1 MFLRESNVMSEQLK
15 YMYNPQFFETLC
27 PVIKEVV
34 PDFRERQFVHAVF
47 DRTWPDLELKQRTRH
62 VTKAFGACLPSDY
75 SKAIEQVLYICRL
88 LQEKEKAQPRY
99 PYIFLPDY
107 IEQYGLNYFELSMR
121 AIEESTKLVSAEFAI
136 RPFIEKYPSQSLAM
150 MLRWSKH
157 SHPAV
162 RRLSSEGCRPRLP
175 WGMGLPFL
183 KKDPTPILPIL
194 ENLKADPSDSV
205 RRSVANNLNDIAKDH
220 PEIALSISQKWKG
233 MSPETDW
240 IVRHGCRTLLKRG
253 HSTALRLHGLDPKA
267 QGQIKKLHTDK
278 EVAIGSSLN
287 FQFKFV
293 NIEKNPTR
301 FRLEYVID
309 YITRSG
315 STSTKIF
322 KIAENSFDPGK
333 PILYKRKKSFVD
345 CSTRTHFEGRHRLRI
360 IANGIEVGTA
370 KFYVQ

>member
-1 MFLRESNVMSEQLK
+1 MSEQLK

-27 PVIKEVV
+27 PIIKEAV
-34 PDFRERQFVHAVF
+34 PDFGERRFVYAVF
-47 DRTWPDLELKQRTRH
+47 DKEWPDLELKQRTRQ
-62 VTKAFGACLPSDY
+62 VTRAFGACLPSDY
-75 SKAIEQVLYICRL
+75 PKAIEHVLSICRL
-88 LQEKEKAQPRY
+88 VQEIEITQSRY
-99 PYIFLPDY
+99 PYIFLPDF

-136 RPFIEKYPSQSLAM
+136 RPFIEKYPLQTLER
-150 MLRWSKH
+150 MLRWSKN

-194 ENLKADPSDSV
+194 ENLKMDPSDSV

-220 PEIALSISQKWKG
+220 PEIALSIAQKWKG
-233 MSPETDW
+233 ISPDTDW

-253 HSTALRLHGLDPKA
+253 HTTALRLHGFNPKA
-267 QGQIKKLHTDK
+267 QGEIKKLSVTK
-278 EVAIGSSLN
+278 KVAIGSSLS
-287 FQFKFV
+287 FQFLFV
-293 NIEKNPTR
+293 SNEKRTTR
-301 FRLEYVID
+301 YRLDYVID
-309 YITRSG
+309 YVTRVGNVSI
-315 STSTKIF
+315 KIF

-333 PILYKRKKSFVD
+333 PILFNRKKSFAD
-345 CSTRTHFEGRHRLRI
+345 CSTRIHFKGVHRLRI
-360 IANGIEVGTA
+360 MANGIEVGTA